1 MRKEKQSLN
10 LYLNIWKDILTIS
23 LGLLSL
29 RCGCQNSLK
38 KICCN
43 MYTYSRIFM
52 FLLVRRKFK
61 QSSDTQNH
69 YQHLNIILNKS
80 ETLYK
85 EAILYTQTRTRD
97 SAVSDVHCGIWNGKT
112 GYKFSWQ
119 TLNSWSSKSVPETL
133 SYNSWTLL
141 PIRR

>member
-1 MRKEKQSLN
+1 
-10 LYLNIWKDILTIS
+10 
-23 LGLLSL
+23 
-29 RCGCQNSLK
+29 
-38 KICCN
+38 
-43 MYTYSRIFM
+43 M

-112 GYKFSWQ
+112 GYKFS
-119 TLNSWSSKSVPETL
+119 
-133 SYNSWTLL
+133 
-141 PIRR
+141 